1 MNVFNDK
8 LNIIRKKEQKI
19 SFTSSS
25 IIEESYQMILLLK
38 DLLLELKTI
47 VLTKGFKTEME
58 EIYFFKIVKPE
69 VLGKLIYY
77 NKVYRIETACPVNNG
92 KLFIK
97 YFTKHLEQLKTSY
110 KEYVCNSDFYKY
122 YKSKRTDL
130 DSKFFRL
137 NQIDLHG
144 GLNSIVFEI
153 DEKFSTYYDY
163 KVSRIISNDLLYE
176 YLIQRMDSEEK
187 TSIFQN
193 QPVDGYNKD
202 VFWTDSKNALVEL
215 IYALHASGAVSNGR
229 VGISK
234 MSMVFEIIFRVK
246 LGDLHHSF
254 HRMKDRSGSKT
265 AFLDHLKANL
275 EKYMDNGL

>member
-38 DLLLELKTI
+38 DLLLELKSI
-47 VLTKGFKTEME
+47 VLSKGFKTEME

-77 NKVYRIETACPVNNG
+77 NKVYRIETGCPVNNG

-153 DEKFSTYYDY
+153 DAKFSTYYDY
-163 KVSRIISNDLLYE
+163 KVSRIISNDLLYD
-176 YLIQRMDSEEK
+176 YLMQRMDSEEK
-187 TSIFQN
+187 PSIFQN

-215 IYALHASGAVSNGR
+215 IYALHASGAISNGR

>member
-1 MNVFNDK
+1 
-8 LNIIRKKEQKI
+8 
-19 SFTSSS
+19 
-25 IIEESYQMILLLK
+25 
-38 DLLLELKTI
+38 
-47 VLTKGFKTEME
+47 ME

-77 NKVYRIETACPVNNG
+77 NKVYRIETGCPVNNG

-187 TSIFQN
+187 PSIFQN
-193 QPVDGYNKD
+193 QPVDSYNKD

-229 VGISK
+229 VGISR

-275 EKYMDNGL
+275 EKYMDKDL

>member
-8 LNIIRKKEQKI
+8 LNIIRKKERKI

-77 NKVYRIETACPVNNG
+77 NKVYRIETGCPVNNG

-187 TSIFQN
+187 PSIFQN
-193 QPVDGYNKD
+193 QPVDSYNKD

-229 VGISK
+229 VGISR

>member
-1 MNVFNDK
+1 MNAFNDK
-8 LNIIRKKEQKI
+8 LNIIRKKERKI

-77 NKVYRIETACPVNNG
+77 NKVYRIETGCPVNNG

-275 EKYMDNGL
+275 EKYMDKDL

>member
-77 NKVYRIETACPVNNG
+77 NKVYRIETGCPVNNG

-275 EKYMDNGL
+275 EKYMDNGW

>member
-77 NKVYRIETACPVNNG
+77 NKVYRIETGCPVNNG

>member
-1 MNVFNDK
+1 MDVFNDK
-8 LNIIRKKEQKI
+8 LNIIRKKERKI
-19 SFTSSS
+19 SFTSSC

-47 VLTKGFKTEME
+47 VLNKGFKTEME
-58 EIYFFKIVKPE
+58 EIYFFKMVKPE

-92 KLFIK
+92 KLFVK
-97 YFTKHLEQLKTSY
+97 YFTKHLEQLKISY
-110 KEYVCNSDFYKY
+110 NEYVCNSDFYKY

-153 DEKFSTYYDY
+153 DENFSTYYDY

-187 TSIFQN
+187 PSIFQN
-193 QPVDGYNKD
+193 QSMDNYNKD
-202 VFWTDSKNALVEL
+202 VFWTDSKNALIEL
-215 IYALHASGAVSNGR
+215 IYALHASGAVSNGQI
-229 VGISK
+229 GISK

-275 EKYMDNGL
+275 EKYMDKDL

>member
-77 NKVYRIETACPVNNG
+77 NKVYRIETGCPVNNG

-137 NQIDLHG
+137 NQVDLHG

-153 DEKFSTYYDY
+153 DAKFSTYYDY
-163 KVSRIISNDLLYE
+163 KVSRIISNDLLYD
-176 YLIQRMDSEEK
+176 YLMQRMDSEEK
-187 TSIFQN
+187 PSIFQN

-275 EKYMDNGL
+275 EKYMDKDL

>member
-8 LNIIRKKEQKI
+8 LNIIRKKERKI

-58 EIYFFKIVKPE
+58 EIYFFKTVKPE

-77 NKVYRIETACPVNNG
+77 NKVYRIETGCPVNNG

-187 TSIFQN
+187 PSIFQN
-193 QPVDGYNKD
+193 QPVDSYNKD

-275 EKYMDNGL
+275 EKYMDKDL

>member
-38 DLLLELKTI
+38 DLLLELKSI
-47 VLTKGFKTEME
+47 VLSKGFKTEME

-77 NKVYRIETACPVNNG
+77 NKVYRIETGCPVNNG

-153 DEKFSTYYDY
+153 DAKFSTYYDY
-163 KVSRIISNDLLYE
+163 KVSRIISNDLLYD
-176 YLIQRMDSEEK
+176 YLMQRMDSEEK
-187 TSIFQN
+187 PSIFQN

-215 IYALHASGAVSNGR
+215 IYALHASGAISNGR

-275 EKYMDNGL
+275 EKYMDKDL

>member
-8 LNIIRKKEQKI
+8 LNIIRKKERKI

-77 NKVYRIETACPVNNG
+77 NKVYRIETGCPVNNG

-187 TSIFQN
+187 PSIFQN
-193 QPVDGYNKD
+193 QPVDSYNKD

-229 VGISK
+229 IGISK

-275 EKYMDNGL
+275 EKYMDKDL

>member
-1 MNVFNDK
+1 MDVFNDK
-8 LNIIRKKEQKI
+8 LNIIRKKERKI

-38 DLLLELKTI
+38 DLLLELKAI

-58 EIYFFKIVKPE
+58 EIYFFKMVKPE

-92 KLFIK
+92 KLFTK

-176 YLIQRMDSEEK
+176 YLIQRMESDEK
-187 TSIFQN
+187 PSIFQN
-193 QPVDGYNKD
+193 QSIDCYNKD
-202 VFWTDSKNALVEL
+202 VFWTDSKNALIEL

-275 EKYMDNGL
+275 EKYMDKDL

>member
-1 MNVFNDK
+1 MDVFNDK
-8 LNIIRKKEQKI
+8 LNIIRKKERKI

-38 DLLLELKTI
+38 DLLLELKAI

-58 EIYFFKIVKPE
+58 EIYFFKMVKPE

-92 KLFIK
+92 KLFTK

-176 YLIQRMDSEEK
+176 YLIQRMESDEK
-187 TSIFQN
+187 PSIFQN
-193 QPVDGYNKD
+193 QSIDGYNKD
-202 VFWTDSKNALVEL
+202 VFWTDSKNALIEL

-275 EKYMDNGL
+275 EKYMDKDL

>member
-77 NKVYRIETACPVNNG
+77 NKVYRIETGCPVNNG

-187 TSIFQN
+187 PSIFQN

>member
-77 NKVYRIETACPVNNG
+77 NKVYRIETGCPVNNG

-176 YLIQRMDSEEK
+176 FLIQRMDSEEK
-187 TSIFQN
+187 PSIFQN

-275 EKYMDNGL
+275 EKYMDKDL

>member
-275 EKYMDNGL
+275 EKYMDKDL

>member
-38 DLLLELKTI
+38 DLLLELKSI
-47 VLTKGFKTEME
+47 VLSKGFKTEME

-77 NKVYRIETACPVNNG
+77 NKVYRIETGCPVNNG

-122 YKSKRTDL
+122 YKSKRNDL

-163 KVSRIISNDLLYE
+163 KVSRIISNDLLYD
-176 YLIQRMDSEEK
+176 YLMQRMDSEEK
-187 TSIFQN
+187 PSIFQN

-229 VGISK
+229 VGISR

-246 LGDLHHSF
+246 LGDLHHCF

-275 EKYMDNGL
+275 EKYMDKDL